1 MILFLLK
8 NESWALITIIAA
20 IISQILIFSVWQGAK
35 LGTIANILAL
45 AVEISSCASQNIE
58 ATFKNDVL
66 MHLQRPITEMPTA

>member
-20 IISQILIFSVWQGAK
+20 IISQILIFSVWHDAK
-35 LGTIANILAL
+35 FGTIANVLAL
-45 AVEISSCASQNIE
+45 AVAISGWASLNIE